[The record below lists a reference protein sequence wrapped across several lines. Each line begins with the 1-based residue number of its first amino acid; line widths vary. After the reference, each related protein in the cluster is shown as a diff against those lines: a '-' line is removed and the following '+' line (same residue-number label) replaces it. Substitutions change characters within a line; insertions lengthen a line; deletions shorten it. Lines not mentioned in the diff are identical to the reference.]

1 MNWGDAEINEL
12 RSELMRTLG
21 KTSKVEIK
29 GLEDGFNNIA
39 LHQGTLVGTGKDARM
54 LHTVTLNKDRIPNI
68 LMAEEGA
75 IHEVG
80 AHGKTASMNAA
91 DFGKGG
97 NSDLSREA
105 FPRLAELVQKNKE
118 LADQILVLNRKGRL
132 LNSVNKPS
140 GLELHFDKHN
150 IPWERYPKYQDA
162 LKRFRYVTSPP
173 EIEARAYTGQLFE
186 RLHPEAPKTT
196 NILQL
201 EEYFTPESVENFK
214 KAVLGISPI
223 IGLSSLQDN
232 NKTESKKRG
241 G

>member
-105 FPRLAELVQKNKE
+105 FPRLAELV
-118 LADQILVLNRKGRL
+118 
-132 LNSVNKPS
+132 
-140 GLELHFDKHN
+140 
-150 IPWERYPKYQDA
+150 
-162 LKRFRYVTSPP
+162 
-173 EIEARAYTGQLFE
+173 
-186 RLHPEAPKTT
+186 
-196 NILQL
+196 
-201 EEYFTPESVENFK
+201 
-214 KAVLGISPI
+214 
-223 IGLSSLQDN
+223 
-232 NKTESKKRG
+232 
-241 G
+241 